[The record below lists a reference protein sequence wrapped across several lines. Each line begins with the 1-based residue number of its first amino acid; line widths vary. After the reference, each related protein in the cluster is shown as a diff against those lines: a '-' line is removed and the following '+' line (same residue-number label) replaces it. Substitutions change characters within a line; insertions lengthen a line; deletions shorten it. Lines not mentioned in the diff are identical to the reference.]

1 MRLLLD
7 THAFVWAASQPSRL
21 PERLRRELA
30 DSGNEVFVSAA
41 SVWEIAIKRRLG
53 RIVFGPVT
61 GTRLSALRLD
71 SLPIG
76 LDHAEEAGGLPDLHR
91 DPFDRML
98 VAQARHEGLTIATRD
113 PLVRAYD
120 VETRWD

>member
-7 THAFVWAASQPSRL
+7 THAFVWAASQPGRL
-21 PERLRRELA
+21 PEQLRRDLA
-30 DSGNEVFVSAA
+30 DSANEVLLSAA

-53 RIVFGPVT
+53 KIVFAPVT
-61 GTRLSALRLD
+61 ERRLSTLRLG

-76 LDHAEEAGGLPDLHR
+76 LDHAEEAGELPDLHR

-98 VAQARHEGLTIATRD
+98 VAQARVEGLTIATRD
-113 PLVRAYD
+113 PQVRAYD
-120 VETRWD
+120 VQTRWD